1 MIEQCIHNQL
11 KFKYVLADSWFSSTD
26 NMHFIAPKR
35 KFFIF
40 DLKDN
45 RLAILADQVNDK
57 PNKKSLWTSITSLP
71 ILDNTPVKVWLK
83 DMDFSVLVT
92 KHIFKNEDKEKT
104 GVAFLVSKDLSL
116 TDSNFGILCKKR
128 WSVEEYHKSL
138 NQNANIAKSPTRT
151 ITTQT
156 NHLYC
161 SILAY
166 VKLKKIKGKFT
177 SKR

>member
-1 MIEQCIHNQL
+1 
-11 KFKYVLADSWFSSTD
+11 
-26 NMHFIAPKR
+26 MHFIAPKR
-35 KFFIF
+35 KSFSF

-57 PNKKSLWTSITSLP
+57 PNKKSLWANITSLP
-71 ILDNTPVKVWLK
+71 ILDNTPVKVWHK
-83 DMDFSVLVT
+83 DMDFPVLVT

-104 GVAFLVSKDLSL
+104 GVAFLVSKDLNL

-138 NQNANIAKSPTRT
+138 NQNASIAKSPTRT
-151 ITTQT
+151 MTTQT
-156 NHLYC
+156 SHLYY

-166 VKLKKIKGKFT
+166 VKLKKIKAKIYIKALKT
-177 SKR
+177 AYAELKNIKEQALPA